1 MGRKAIFLD
10 VDGTLTL
17 PNGQVSQKVEEAISK
32 VRKNGHYVFLCTG
45 RNKAE
50 MCIRDSG
57 WSGHSCT

>member
-17 PNGQVSQKVEEAISK
+17 PNGQVSPKVEEAISK

-45 RNKAE
+45 RNKA
-50 MCIRDSG
+50 G
-57 WSGHSCT
+57 FVH